1 MEGVQRPSSGSI
13 IALAT
18 SLVAL
23 PFAFLTFLAAILAL
37 LGLAFGVA
45 SLRSD
50 DPLAGAAS
58 TRLIVGLAVAVAVA
72 TFWIGD
78 AHHWGNAPV
87 R

>member
-1 MEGVQRPSSGSI
+1 MRGIERPSSGSML
-13 IALAT
+13 ALVT
-18 SLVAL
+18 SMVAL
-23 PFAFLTFLAAILAL
+23 PFTFLTFLAAMLAL

-50 DPLAGAAS
+50 DPLSGTAS
-58 TRLIVGLAVAVAVA
+58 TRLVVGLAVAVVVV

-78 AHHWGNAPV
+78 AHQWGNAPV